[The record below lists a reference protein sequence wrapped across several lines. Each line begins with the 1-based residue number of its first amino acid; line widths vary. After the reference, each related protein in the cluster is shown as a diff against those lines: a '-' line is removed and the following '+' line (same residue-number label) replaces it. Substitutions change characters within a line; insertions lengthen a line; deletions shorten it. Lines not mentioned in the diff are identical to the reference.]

1 MSGPP
6 DLDMPLRDF
15 PWVILRFRCQ
25 YCRRGGD
32 SRLAVLAWRHG
43 AHATLRDLL
52 DIFMSRCPWD
62 PHSLERKPQ
71 KYGMR
76 CGAYC
81 PDVGRQGP
89 PDLPPS
95 MTEWRLIEGG
105 KGDVLP
111 EESKTRR
118 RRRKVGGEE

>member
-1 MSGPP
+1 LKEPP
-6 DLDMPLRDF
+6 DLDTTLRDF
-15 PWVILRFRCQ
+15 PWVIVRFRCT

-32 SRLAVLAWRHG
+32 SKLAVLAWLYG
-43 AHATLRDLL
+43 ANSTLRDML
-52 DIFMSRCPWD
+52 DKFVTRCPWD
-62 PHSLERKPQ
+62 PHNPSWKPQ

-95 MTEWRLIEGG
+95 MTGLTIIEGG
-105 KGDVLP
+105 KDDQLSEAPVR
-111 EESKTRR
+111 E
-118 RRRKVGGEE
+118 RRRKVRGA